1 MNKLDETEVTELCR
15 TAVPLV
21 ALLGLQLEEL
31 DGPRVR
37 LRMPYREVMVRPG
50 GTVSGPAMM
59 GMADFALY
67 IAIMNVIG
75 RKDLILATSLNIT
88 FLRAPKPIDML
99 CQTNLL
105 KLGRRLCVGEVQIF
119 SDGDPDPVAHIL
131 GTSSIPPGEA

>member
-59 GMADFALY
+59 GMADFVEA
-67 IAIMNVIG
+67 
-75 RKDLILATSLNIT
+75 
-88 FLRAPKPIDML
+88 
-99 CQTNLL
+99 
-105 KLGRRLCVGEVQIF
+105 VG
-119 SDGDPDPVAHIL
+119 A
-131 GTSSIPPGEA
+131 GEARIDLAVDDELINRLGLYVVRQMAALEALLHHPMIA